1 MIKISSQITRKKHF
15 LPYAICLSMN
25 ILERCIW
32 FITKWYTCSFGGLRG
47 LSNTSLWLKLTLCHI
62 RTLACKVESLRGCIT
77 QKLMYSICLLFNH
90 CCSFIFFSVPP
101 LFVIEF
107 LHRVVDTFTEYFNSC
122 TETSIKENVVIVFEV
137 RRYMKHSK
145 YHSS

>member
-1 MIKISSQITRKKHF
+1 MIEISFQITRKKHF

-25 ILERCIW
+25 ILERCI
-32 FITKWYTCSFGGLRG
+32 GLLLNDIHVVLEVSG
-47 LSNTSLWLKLTLCHI
+47 DFWTLLSDCLGLKLTLCHI
-62 RTLACKVESLRGCIT
+62 RTLACKVEGLRGFIT

-137 RRYMKHSK
+137 RRYNEAF
-145 YHSS
+145 

>member
-1 MIKISSQITRKKHF
+1 MQ
-15 LPYAICLSMN
+15 YAFWWIFWRGVFGLLLNDIHVVLVVSWDFWTLLSDCL
-25 ILERCIW
+25 E
-32 FITKWYTCSFGGLRG
+32 
-47 LSNTSLWLKLTLCHI
+47 LKLTLCHI
-62 RTLACKVESLRGCIT
+62 RTLACKVEGLRGCIT

>member
-1 MIKISSQITRKKHF
+1 MIEISFQITRKKHF

-25 ILERCIW
+25 ILERCI
-32 FITKWYTCSFGGLRG
+32 GLLLNDIHVVLVVSG
-47 LSNTSLWLKLTLCHI
+47 DFWTLLSDCLGLKLTLCHI
-62 RTLACKVESLRGCIT
+62 RTLACKAEGLRGCIT

-137 RRYMKHSK
+137 RRYNEAF
-145 YHSS
+145 

>member
-1 MIKISSQITRKKHF
+1 
-15 LPYAICLSMN
+15 
-25 ILERCIW
+25 
-32 FITKWYTCSFGGLRG
+32 
-47 LSNTSLWLKLTLCHI
+47 
-62 RTLACKVESLRGCIT
+62 
-77 QKLMYSICLLFNH
+77 MYSICLLFNH

-122 TETSIKENVVIVFEV
+122 TEMSIKENVVIVFEV

-145 YHSS
+145 YHSSWKKSLKL

>member
-1 MIKISSQITRKKHF
+1 MQ
-15 LPYAICLSMN
+15 YAFWWIFWRGVFGLLLNNIHVVLVVSGDFQTLLSDCL
-25 ILERCIW
+25 
-32 FITKWYTCSFGGLRG
+32 G
-47 LSNTSLWLKLTLCHI
+47 LKLTLCHI
-62 RTLACKVESLRGCIT
+62 RTLACKVEGLRGCIT

>member
-1 MIKISSQITRKKHF
+1 M
-15 LPYAICLSMN
+15 
-25 ILERCIW
+25 
-32 FITKWYTCSFGGLRG
+32 
-47 LSNTSLWLKLTLCHI
+47 
-62 RTLACKVESLRGCIT
+62 
-77 QKLMYSICLLFNH
+77 
-90 CCSFIFFSVPP
+90 PP

-145 YHSS
+145 YQALKLIYLRSMCILI